1 MVQLQHMPQQ
11 VQNKPAKFHK
21 PQHANA
27 ECSEGM
33 WVLVGSFFMFSDFY
47 QLDLQNKTCVALAD
61 LQWSIRKNHTS
72 DLVMVTKNARLLV
85 P

>member
-1 MVQLQHMPQQ
+1 VKTNQPALKKSGGLLCTPSVFMVQLQHMPQQ

-61 LQWSIRKNHTS
+61 LQ
-72 DLVMVTKNARLLV
+72 
-85 P
+85 